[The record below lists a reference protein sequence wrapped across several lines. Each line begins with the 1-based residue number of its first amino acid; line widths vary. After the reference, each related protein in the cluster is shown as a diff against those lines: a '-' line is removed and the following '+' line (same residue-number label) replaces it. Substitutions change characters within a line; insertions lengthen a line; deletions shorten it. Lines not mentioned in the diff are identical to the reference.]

1 MQRVDVLGIG
11 ERELAGEVLVAGEE
25 GGQGVA
31 AVVGRKHHVHD
42 GLRERLDVADDARTA
57 LVQHEDDRLAGSS
70 KFPDEFLLV
79 LGEVQVVH
87 VAGRLAVR
95 VLAHASD
102 DHIRQ
107 TGGPY
112 DGIHQKNG

>member
-1 MQRVDVLGIG
+1 MEGVDVLGIG
-11 ERELAGEVLVAGEE
+11 ERELAGEVLVAGKER
-25 GGQGVA
+25 GQSVA
-31 AVVGRKHHVHD
+31 AVVGREHHVHD

-57 LVQHEDDRLAGSS
+57 LVQHEDDRLAGGG
-70 KFPDEFLLV
+70 ELAHELLLV

-112 DGIHQKNG
+112 DGIHHKNG